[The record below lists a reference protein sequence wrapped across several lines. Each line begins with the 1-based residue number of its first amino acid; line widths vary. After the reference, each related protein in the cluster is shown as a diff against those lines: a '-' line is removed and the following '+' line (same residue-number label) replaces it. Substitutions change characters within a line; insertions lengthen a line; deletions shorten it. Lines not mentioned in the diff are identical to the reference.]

1 METELGSMQRDT
13 VTGLLLMFVVLHHPA
28 ADSVGSVG
36 VLMAAGILAV
46 LSLLAFLR
54 GRAELTIGLESV
66 RRSLGGPLD
75 TRLYP
80 YTLVGTHPVLPT
92 HTADLRRGLAD
103 AQKAAASAT
112 DYAMWA
118 GLLCIASTLVTG

>member
-1 METELGSMQRDT
+1 MKTELGSLRRDSL
-13 VTGLLLMFVVLHHPA
+13 TGLLLMFVVLHHPA
-28 ADSVGSVG
+28 ADSVGGVG
-36 VLMAAGILAV
+36 ALVTAGVLAV
-46 LSLLAFLR
+46 LSVLAFLR
-54 GRAELTIGLESV
+54 GRAELTIRLESV

-80 YTLVGTHPVLPT
+80 YTLVGTHPVLPA
-92 HTADLRRGLAD
+92 HTVDLRRALAD

-118 GLLCIASTLVTG
+118 GLLCIATTLVTG